1 MRDPVAKPGGTLI
14 RVRPLAALLSPLTDR
29 AARLGGQSW
38 PGPGAGVLRRQ
49 RRGPRQDSRSRCPST
64 GTYAHPD
71 GSARDLNRVWP
82 DTDQPPPPTE
92 SGSVPGELRRF
103 RYRHPV

>member
-49 RRGPRQDSRSRCPST
+49 RRGPRQDSRSRCRRRERTPTPT
-64 GTYAHPD
+64 GTPE
-71 GSARDLNRVWP
+71 
-82 DTDQPPPPTE
+82 T
-92 SGSVPGELRRF
+92 
-103 RYRHPV
+103 